1 MTREEKLEQLERV
14 ETASRDLEEQMRV
27 GSMVAA
33 EEKRW
38 EFAAVFSALS
48 TNCKSIEMLTKA
60 VIKLVEDK
68 DSNNDPR
75 REN

>member
-1 MTREEKLEQLERV
+1 MTRDEKLEQLKRV
-14 ETASRDLEEQMRV
+14 ETASRNLEEQMRV
-27 GSMVAA
+27 GFEMASK
-33 EEKRW
+33 EGSWKLT
-38 EFAAVFSALS
+38 AVFSALS

-68 DSNNDPR
+68 DSNNDPK